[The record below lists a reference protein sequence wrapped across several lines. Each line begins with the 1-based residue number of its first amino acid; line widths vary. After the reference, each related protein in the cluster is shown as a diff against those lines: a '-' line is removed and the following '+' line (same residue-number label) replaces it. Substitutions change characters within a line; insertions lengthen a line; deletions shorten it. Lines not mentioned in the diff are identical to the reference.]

1 MAQPRITRSSPPST
15 SYDPSP
21 DTSLSTSDRSL
32 RSIHSAPSLTS
43 SATLSNSIQSSLN
56 LNNIHLLPLPNSHLH
71 IRSEPGDD
79 SIEYSD
85 AGSHHMIVADS
96 KFVEGTEDDTIQALP
111 SNIRITPSSQ
121 DRPQPERTDSEQT
134 VAASPTRRD
143 HNHSPEPDAQRISVL
158 SDGYTEDDT
167 MTEESVSGVTD
178 ELRRTLFYRPST
190 DPITVVQ
197 SQSSRPEP
205 DSELNAMLNA
215 GATSSTNLLSPP
227 SDDPTPLPTPAT
239 NNNESLPPIR
249 PPRPPSLNLSDADE
263 PKPRPKSVDL
273 ARLQQG
279 AGHSRMNS
287 RERLG
292 ALFGKAGNRSSF
304 VAARSSLGS
313 GRPSPSLLGSG
324 RPSLADA
331 RPSLGGHHSRSG
343 SMGTAQAEV
352 LPLSIK
358 GKTAASAPF
367 PTDGE
372 RVVEVRQI
380 DVDAGGVELTRA
392 RTISG
397 GSFAADMDRSVW
409 EDDDTEELGTAWGMV
424 RKWLGDESKA
434 STSASNSLPSKK
446 QKQGQHNRKSLSLAS
461 TFSAFRTPPTSP
473 GFRDS
478 TFLPNPNP
486 RDSTLLGTHDSS
498 GPAIRE
504 SSVLGLHESSVIAG
518 STSTI
523 ADNDWANASISRAS
537 RASFQTANASFQTY
551 TGTDASFQTYTGT
564 DGAPSTSFQTATA
577 NPSRSSVQSFHSL
590 STSRPTGGRLS
601 SSNASRQSLSASR
614 QSFNTGQQSLNA
626 SRQSLNASQ
635 QSLNLSASQPSFHSL
650 GTSRRS
656 FQSRRLGP
664 RASVGSSLSSLAE
677 PPESPTVTATRFR
690 SVTVSS
696 RPAPEDGEEVT
707 ERQRPRPRSQL
718 LVVPKPESKPLF
730 VEPEPQK
737 RSGGSDH
744 QEPGAVT
751 TLPSPPSSPSPGH
764 PRGPTTT
771 ARSLHN
777 PTYPSLHKR
786 LGSLVQHS
794 TPKPSPLR
802 SNPASPVRSQAPA
815 SPLWSQPSSSSSP
828 RWNQSGSSSPR
839 WSPLYPPSPTTTLYP
854 PSPTALGMSMNMD
867 ATYKSDVRPISG
879 ITESTSYY
887 GRGSGAGTAGRPDSG
902 ATWAGSQ
909 RELLVPPQAKT
920 VRIIDSPER
929 GGVGRVRDKDGHG
942 LLPSPP
948 PSASRVSSIF
958 RVSPVLN
965 GGGAR
970 QARVRRQRPYS
981 IEYEAGLSPG
991 KWFALGFVLGPWCW
1005 LIGGWML
1012 DGRNRVVGVV
1022 GDAEK
1027 GVRVEGEQWVW
1038 RCRVAAVVSGVVV
1051 LVVLIVAIVY
1061 AVLGA
1066 R

>member
-1 MAQPRITRSSPPST
+1 
-15 SYDPSP
+15 
-21 DTSLSTSDRSL
+21 
-32 RSIHSAPSLTS
+32 
-43 SATLSNSIQSSLN
+43 
-56 LNNIHLLPLPNSHLH
+56 
-71 IRSEPGDD
+71 
-79 SIEYSD
+79 
-85 AGSHHMIVADS
+85 
-96 KFVEGTEDDTIQALP
+96 
-111 SNIRITPSSQ
+111 
-121 DRPQPERTDSEQT
+121 
-134 VAASPTRRD
+134 
-143 HNHSPEPDAQRISVL
+143 
-158 SDGYTEDDT
+158 
-167 MTEESVSGVTD
+167 
-178 ELRRTLFYRPST
+178 
-190 DPITVVQ
+190 
-197 SQSSRPEP
+197 
-205 DSELNAMLNA
+205 MLNA
-215 GATSSTNLLSPP
+215 GASSSTNLLSPP
-227 SDDPTPLPTPAT
+227 SEDPTPLPTPTT
-239 NNNESLPPIR
+239 NNNESLPPTR
-249 PPRPPSLNLSDADE
+249 PPRPPSLNLSDVDE

-273 ARLQQG
+273 ARLQHG

-304 VAARSSLGS
+304 VGARSSLGS
-313 GRPSPSLLGSG
+313 GRPSPTLGSG

-331 RPSLGGHHSRSG
+331 TRPSLGGHHSRSG

-358 GKTAASAPF
+358 GKTTASAQF
-367 PTDGE
+367 PTTDGE

-380 DVDAGGVELTRA
+380 DTDAGGVELTRA

-434 STSASNSLPSKK
+434 STSASNSLASKK

-478 TFLPNPNP
+478 TLLPSP
-486 RDSTLLGTHDSS
+486 RDSTLLGAHHHDSS

-523 ADNDWANASISRAS
+523 ARDQDYDWANTSISRAS

-551 TGTDASFQTYTGT
+551 TGTD
-564 DGAPSTSFQTATA
+564 APSTSFQTATA

-601 SSNASRQSLSASR
+601 SSNASHRQSLNASR
-614 QSFNTGQQSLNA
+614 QSFNTGRQSFNTGQQSFNTGQQSLNA

-690 SVTVSS
+690 SATVSS
-696 RPAPEDGEEVT
+696 RPREEEGDVT
-707 ERQRPRPRSQL
+707 ERPRSRL

-737 RSGGSDH
+737 RSGTGSDH
-744 QEPGAVT
+744 QEPGGAVT

-794 TPKPSPLR
+794 TSKPSPLR
-802 SNPASPVRSQAPA
+802 SSPASPVRSQAPA

-828 RWNQSGSSSPR
+828 RWNQSAGPSSPR

-902 ATWAGSQ
+902 ATWAESQ

-920 VRIIDSPER
+920 VRIVDSPER
-929 GGVGRVRDKDGHG
+929 GGVGRIRDKDAHG

-965 GGGAR
+965 GGGTR